1 MERSKTQRKLN
12 AKWKCLFCMRSPTLI
27 FQNFCSCFVHVF
39 GGFVPL
45 MAEKTNLVN
54 DKCEVVEHL
63 FVLRRRRLH
72 KDCLNRLTFPDKRR
86 KKVQKLTVDLSHHPC
101 LKHVPER
108 KTQTLTSCFRF
119 KSVFSGKQLFSE
131 LNAGIST
138 FLITKDTFKLV
149 DLIHNINISVPVTS
163 HSHYMYMRWL
173 IWGDEKGRCCC
184 YSWWRQLQSQRPLM
198 KAVLI
203 RDHSVSTFVIVKPLD
218 FFMICLKKFVAT
230 KTGSTAE

>member
-1 MERSKTQRKLN
+1 MKPYRRTCAFSFSLRFICKSQRALCSFFFSSSPSEFNSHPRLSHFVSVCARHGQISLRSFFFPSVSFKLLLFPVAFLRLAAPLCSDLDDVDSFVFLFVWLFFFCFLMERSKTQRKLN

-101 LKHVPER
+101 LKHVPE
-108 KTQTLTSCFRF
+108 F
-119 KSVFSGKQLFSE
+119 
-131 LNAGIST
+131 
-138 FLITKDTFKLV
+138 
-149 DLIHNINISVPVTS
+149 
-163 HSHYMYMRWL
+163 
-173 IWGDEKGRCCC
+173 
-184 YSWWRQLQSQRPLM
+184 
-198 KAVLI
+198 
-203 RDHSVSTFVIVKPLD
+203 
-218 FFMICLKKFVAT
+218 
-230 KTGSTAE
+230 